1 MIFYHITTPE
11 RWAMFATKDY
21 YNAESLV
28 TEGFIHASFAE
39 QIAPTLAIH
48 FKNVKKI
55 IILTVDPSVLEAE
68 LRVEASRNGDLF
80 PHIYGNINK
89 TAIVAI
95 EERVLV
101 N

>member
-80 PHIYGNINK
+80 PHIYG
-89 TAIVAI
+89 
-95 EERVLV
+95 VLPMSAV
-101 N
+101 LGVVSR